1 MFKSIARLGAAF
13 IAAFTLSLPAAA
25 STFSIDYTDLWGG
38 GQPNPTENGWGLN
51 LIQQGDIIFATM
63 FVYGSDNTPR
73 WYSASSLSP
82 SGGSTTWTGV
92 LAQTTGP
99 YFGATWNNAQV
110 VPTIVGNMTVTFS
123 SANSGTLSYSVNG
136 VNVTKSISR
145 FSLRAPNLAG
155 RYLGGA
161 TALCNNNTSNAILI
175 FDNLTV
181 SQSGTTVSMA
191 VDFFNAQSVRSLCTY
206 NGNINTTGRTGS
218 ITGTFSCSGGANN
231 TGNFSITN
239 LESSINGFNGNFNAS
254 DQFCSNIGGRFGGVR
269 DVL

>member
-25 STFSIDYTDLWGG
+25 STFSIDYSDLWGG

-51 LIQQGDIIFATM
+51 LIQQGDVIFATW
-63 FVYGSDNTPR
+63 FVYAQNGAPT
-73 WYSASSLSP
+73 WFSATLNP
-82 SGGSTTWTGV
+82 SGGSTTWTG
-92 LAQTTGP
+92 LLI
-99 YFGATWNNAQV
+99 F
-110 VPTIVGNMTVTFS
+110 VPTASFYGAPWAGTPATSTVGSATITFS
-123 SANSGTLSYSVNG
+123 NANSGTLSYTANG
-136 VNVTKSISR
+136 VTVNKQISR

-161 TALCNNNTSNAILI
+161 TALCNNSTSNAILI